1 MNRREKT
8 PSETTIEYK
17 DGQAPLVI
25 DETPIEEDF
34 PELPNQKTV
43 KDNELEQLKAKVT
56 KLEEMIQGISASFL
70 AFSKAINEITEKGEA
85 QETLADIKQ
94 ILSRVDKYG
103 LEKIAAGTP
112 GFLTMRTNATGLG
125 LVSVRNQLYAQK

>member
-8 PSETTIEYK
+8 PSENSIEYK

-56 KLEEMIQGISASFL
+56 KLEECIQGISSSFL
-70 AFSKAINEITEKGEA
+70 AFCKEISKISEND
-85 QETLADIKQ
+85 ETHETHTKLKQ
-94 ILSRVDKYG
+94 LVSRVDTYG
-103 LEKIAAGTP
+103 LEKIAAGAP

-125 LVSVRNQLYAQK
+125 LVPARDQLYTQK